1 MAAVPGEDA
10 ARVYAAARRF
20 VERCLRRNGS
30 VLTARRRW
38 APDLLDDLLGRLRG
52 RGAAG
57 TFPHRWADVLAGAS
71 DACVELA
78 AETCY
83 VHVLFAADL
92 APATKRALVHA
103 TLARSSA
110 PPRVPADLDAAL
122 DAGLAGTGVAF
133 KTRRL
138 SQLRYLL
145 ESARAIKDVRRRDRE
160 ALLADPDAF
169 VAWLRDLPCDGAG
182 AQREIL
188 AHLVHPQAFE
198 PIVSRRVKER
208 VVAAYGGA
216 DDDVDVALRG
226 LRERL
231 EPEHGAGFAFVD
243 LVDVRGAP
251 APQRPTA

>member
-1 MAAVPGEDA
+1 MAEVPGEGA

-20 VERCLRRNGS
+20 ADRCLLRNGS
-30 VLTARRRW
+30 VLSSRRRW
-38 APDLLDDLLGRLRG
+38 APDLLDDLLVRLRE
-52 RGAAG
+52 RGAVG
-57 TFPHRWADVLAGAS
+57 TFPHRWAEVLDDAS
-71 DACVELA
+71 DACAELA
-78 AETCY
+78 AEACY

-110 PPRVPADLDAAL
+110 APRVPADLDAAL
-122 DAGLAGTGVAF
+122 GAGLAGTGVAF

-145 ESARAIKDVRRRDRE
+145 ASARAIKDVRRRDRA

-169 VAWLRDLPCDGAG
+169 VAWLRELPCDGAG

-208 VVAAYGGA
+208 VLAAYGGGH
-216 DDDVDVALRG
+216 DDVDVALRA
-226 LRERL
+226 LRARL
-231 EPEHGAGFAFVD
+231 APEHGAGFAFVD
-243 LVDVRGAP
+243 LVDVRRAP
-251 APQRPTA
+251 AGQRPTA